1 MRDGL
6 SPREQALFHFADLLT
21 GDYRELGEGMFAEL
35 SRHFN
40 RAELVEIISWSAWQY
55 GGPRMLSSWR
65 AEDYKQN
72 GKVVLEALPVRMAYD
87 RYAGERPSEPF
98 SPPLPDEPVEAII
111 ARAKASGSPPADWLE
126 FLSAHPR
133 VLRAW
138 SSFYWTLFE
147 GGVLPARFKQL
158 IRVRLSQVMD
168 CPEWAEDD
176 SPLLQQLGIGK
187 AEREAVRRSDRTK
200 LSEREIE
207 ALSYAEVM
215 AYGSPV
221 DDATFSGVAPHFSD
235 PEKVELGFV
244 VAIQI
249 GTIRV
254 YRWLKRI
261 GQLKAA

>member
-1 MRDGL
+1 M
-6 SPREQALFHFADLLT
+6 LT
-21 GDYRELGEGMFAEL
+21 GDYRQLDAETFKHL
-35 SRHFN
+35 SEHFT
-40 RAELVEIISWSAWQY
+40 RPELVEIISWSAWQY

-98 SPPLPDEPVEAII
+98 SPPLSDEPVESII
-111 ARAKASGSPPADWLE
+111 RRARESDSPPGDWLE
-126 FLSAHPR
+126 FLSVHPR
-133 VLRAW
+133 VVRAW

-158 IRVRLSQVMD
+158 VRVRLSQVMD
-168 CPEWAEDD
+168 CPEWAAED
-176 SPLLQQLGIGK
+176 SPRLKALGIG
-187 AEREAVRRSDRTK
+187 ASERAALKRNDRAM

-207 ALSYAEVM
+207 ALSYAEVL

-221 DDATFSGVAPHFSD
+221 DDETFSGVAPHFSD
-235 PEKVELGFV
+235 AEKVELGFV

-261 GQLKAA
+261 GQLKPA

>member
-1 MRDGL
+1 
-6 SPREQALFHFADLLT
+6 
-21 GDYRELGEGMFAEL
+21 
-35 SRHFN
+35 FN
-40 RAELVEIISWSAWQY
+40 RAELVEIVSWSAWQY

-87 RYAGERPSEPF
+87 RYAGAAPGEPF
-98 SPPLPDEPVEAII
+98 SPPLPDEPAEAII
-111 ARAKASGSPPADWLE
+111 RRAKASDSPPADWLE

-133 VLRAW
+133 ALRAW
-138 SSFYWTLFE
+138 SEFYWRLFE
-147 GGVLPARFKQL
+147 GRVLPAKFKQL

-168 CPEWAEDD
+168 CPEWASED
-176 SPLLQQLGIGK
+176 SPRLKELGIGA
-187 AEREAVRRSDRTK
+187 AERAALRQNDRAQ
-200 LSEREIE
+200 LSAREIE

-215 AYGSPV
+215 SYGSPV
-221 DDATFSGVAPHFSD
+221 DNETFSAVAPHFSD
-235 PEKVELGFV
+235 AEKVELGFI

-261 GQLKAA
+261 GQLRAL